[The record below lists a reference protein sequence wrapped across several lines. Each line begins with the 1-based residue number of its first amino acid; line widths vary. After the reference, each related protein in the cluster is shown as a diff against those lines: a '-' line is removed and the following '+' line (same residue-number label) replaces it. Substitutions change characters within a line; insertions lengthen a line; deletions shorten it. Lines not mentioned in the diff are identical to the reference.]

1 MIYSIEALVPNLV
14 SISPIFD
21 EQLFHSK
28 IPKAQK
34 DTDDLTLF
42 LCFWDLYEYKL
53 QVNMLRKFTSVKFTQ
68 GVGETFEGFAGY
80 FTVLN

>member
-1 MIYSIEALVPNLV
+1 LIYSIEALVPNLV

-21 EQLFHSK
+21 ELFHSK

-53 QVNMLRKFTSVKFTQ
+53 QVNMLRKFTQ
-68 GVGETFEGFAGY
+68 GVGEAFEGFAGH